1 MELTRQE
8 LGILY
13 WATRREAVWHED
25 VMAKGNADGWYDAK
39 SKERVAVHL
48 HETEALVARL
58 NQAIKEIDKS

>member
-48 HETEALVARL
+48 HETEALVSRL
-58 NQAIKEIDKS
+58 NQALQVMDKS